1 MSGCDRAYANVLGKG
16 NRIFPFSIRL
26 RNHYPSKNKARV
38 VDVSLLCIYM
48 RLYLGV
54 FYLPFYEFELSDES
68 LLLCDNGQLHYHIQ
82 LKKIYVNVS
91 FWVTLLVVQ

>member
-1 MSGCDRAYANVLGKG
+1 MSGCDGAYANVLGKV

-26 RNHYPSKNKARV
+26 RNHYPSKYEARV
-38 VDVSLLCIYM
+38 VGVSFLCIYM
-48 RLYLGV
+48 SLSLGV

-68 LLLCDNGQLHYHIQ
+68 PLLCDNGQLHYHIQ